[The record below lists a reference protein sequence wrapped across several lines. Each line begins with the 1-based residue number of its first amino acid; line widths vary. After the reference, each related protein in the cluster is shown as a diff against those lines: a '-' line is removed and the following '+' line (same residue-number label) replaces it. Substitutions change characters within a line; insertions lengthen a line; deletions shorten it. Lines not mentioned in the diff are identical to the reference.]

1 MAQVMMFA
9 LLFGVGLNAVRPQPY
24 PAADLA
30 PEFPSGI
37 QWLNT
42 GRPLTLRELRGK
54 VVLLD
59 FWTYGCINCLHII
72 PDVQRLEAAYPRNLV
87 VIGVHSAKYDNEK
100 MVGNIRQAMR
110 RYGIAHAVVNDR
122 DFHIWNAYRV
132 PGWPTQVV
140 IDPEGR
146 YLMAFV
152 GENHYDRI
160 DQLVKGTIDL
170 HRTRG
175 TLREGALFLGG
186 MPEEHET
193 SPLLY
198 PGLATFIGVPLGIVS
213 GFYGGNIDA
222 LVMRTMDL
230 ILAFPVFLL
239 AIILMVMF
247 TPAAG
252 IIGTMKVVSAIA
264 IVRIPIFAR
273 LVRGSVLSI
282 KEKEYIE
289 ACRAVGQHDA
299 KVLLWHVL
307 PNCMT
312 PIIVTATL
320 GIATAIIV
328 EASLSFLGLGT
339 QPPTPS
345 WGWDLK
351 ANVAWIQENPWL
363 ALGPGFA
370 IFVTVLGFNLFGDG
384 LRDALDPRLK

>member
-1 MAQVMMFA
+1 MQHEAMTKEAVVDLRPPALQQRGPSSWRWGKSESLLRQTLQRLRRSKTAIFGLAIVSLLLVVSIFA
-9 LLFGVGLNAVRPQPY
+9 DALAPYDPIRNAPNETFQRPNRQHVLGTDQFGRDMLSRILHGSRISLAVGL
-24 PAADLA
+24 
-30 PEFPSGI
+30 SS
-37 QWLNT
+37 
-42 GRPLTLRELRGK
+42 
-54 VVLLD
+54 VLLA
-59 FWTYGCINCLHII
+59 I
-72 PDVQRLEAAYPRNLV
+72 
-87 VIGVHSAKYDNEK
+87 
-100 MVGNIRQAMR
+100 
-110 RYGIAHAVVNDR
+110 
-122 DFHIWNAYRV
+122 
-132 PGWPTQVV
+132 
-140 IDPEGR
+140 
-146 YLMAFV
+146 FV
-152 GENHYDRI
+152 
-160 DQLVKGTIDL
+160 
-170 HRTRG
+170 
-175 TLREGALFLGG
+175 
-186 MPEEHET
+186 
-193 SPLLY
+193 
-198 PGLATFIGVPLGIVS
+198 GVPLGIVS
-213 GFYGGNIDA
+213 GFYGGKVDT
-222 LVMRTMDL
+222 LVMRLMDL

-247 TPAAG
+247 TPTAG

-289 ACRAVGQHDA
+289 ACRAVGQRDV
-299 KVLLWHVL
+299 KILFWHIL
-307 PNCMT
+307 PNCMA

-351 ANVAWIQENPWL
+351 ANVPWIQASPWL